1 MALNTQNQCHQGA
14 ERGRFKMFSCYDQRP
29 TSEIIDYLM
38 ATNIEEID
46 LLAVVT
52 VLCKRIETL
61 EHNQKALLGKSKNG

>member
-1 MALNTQNQCHQGA
+1 
-14 ERGRFKMFSCYDQRP
+14 
-29 TSEIIDYLM
+29 M